1 MKYIYLLFSVLT
13 VVSCMNNKQ
22 PDLKVIEIP
31 AGLDP
36 LVGLYTAKETA
47 EIIKSD
53 VTFGVRG
60 NCGMCKSTIESATM
74 SIEGVDTASWSTESK
89 MISINVSTE
98 INDQFINDIHNAI
111 AKSGYDTELSTSVDE
126 DYDKLPM
133 CCKYNREMVIASN
146 DTE

>member
-1 MKYIYLLFSVLT
+1 MKYIYLLISVLT

-22 PDLKVIEIP
+22 PEVKVIEVP
-31 AGLDP
+31 A
-36 LVGLYTAKETA
+36 TKTA

-74 SIEGVDTASWSTESK
+74 SVEGVDTASWSMESK

-111 AKSGYDTELSTSVDE
+111 AKSGYDTELSTAVDE

-146 DTE
+146 DVK

>member
-13 VVSCMNNKQ
+13 IVSCMNNKQ
-22 PDLKVIEIP
+22 PEVKVIEVP
-31 AGLDP
+31 A
-36 LVGLYTAKETA
+36 TKTA

-74 SIEGVDTASWSTESK
+74 SVEGVDTASWSTESK

-111 AKSGYDTELSTSVDE
+111 AKSGYDTELSTALDE

-146 DTE
+146 DIK

>member
-1 MKYIYLLFSVLT
+1 MKYIFLLFSVLT

-22 PDLKVIEIP
+22 PEVKVIEVP
-31 AGLDP
+31 A
-36 LVGLYTAKETA
+36 TKTA

-74 SIEGVDTASWSTESK
+74 SVEGVDTASWSTESK

-111 AKSGYDTELSTSVDE
+111 AKSGYDTELSTALEE

-146 DTE
+146 DIK

>member
-1 MKYIYLLFSVLT
+1 MKTIYLLFSVLT

-22 PDLKVIEIP
+22 PEVKVIEVP
-31 AGLDP
+31 A
-36 LVGLYTAKETA
+36 TKTA

-53 VTFGVRG
+53 LTFGVRG

-111 AKSGYDTELSTSVDE
+111 AKSGYDTELSTAVDE

-133 CCKYNREMVIASN
+133 CCKYNREMVIASK

>member
-22 PDLKVIEIP
+22 PEVKVIEVP
-31 AGLDP
+31 A
-36 LVGLYTAKETA
+36 TKTA

-98 INDQFINDIHNAI
+98 INDQLINDIHNAI
-111 AKSGYDTELSTSVDE
+111 AKSGYDTELSRAVDE

>member
-1 MKYIYLLFSVLT
+1 MKTIYLLFSVLT

-22 PDLKVIEIP
+22 PEVKVIEVP
-31 AGLDP
+31 A
-36 LVGLYTAKETA
+36 TKTA

-111 AKSGYDTELSTSVDE
+111 AKSGYDTELSTAVDE

-133 CCKYNREMVIASN
+133 CCKYNREMLIASN
-146 DTE
+146 DVK

>member
-1 MKYIYLLFSVLT
+1 MKYIYLLFSVFT
-13 VVSCMNNKQ
+13 VISCMNNKQ
-22 PDLKVIEIP
+22 PEVKVIEVP
-31 AGLDP
+31 A
-36 LVGLYTAKETA
+36 TKTA

-111 AKSGYDTELSTSVDE
+111 AKSGYDTELSTAVDE

-146 DTE
+146 DVK

>member
-13 VVSCMNNKQ
+13 IVSCMNNKQ
-22 PDLKVIEIP
+22 PEVKVVE
-31 AGLDP
+31 
-36 LVGLYTAKETA
+36 VSTTKTA

-60 NCGMCKSTIESATM
+60 NCGMCKSTIESATI
-74 SIEGVDTASWSTESK
+74 SIEGVNTASWSTESK
-89 MISINVSTE
+89 MLSINVSTE

-111 AKSGYDTELSTSVDE
+111 AKSGYDTELSIALDE

>member
-1 MKYIYLLFSVLT
+1 MRYIYLLISVLT

-22 PDLKVIEIP
+22 PEVKVIEVP
-31 AGLDP
+31 A
-36 LVGLYTAKETA
+36 TKTT

-111 AKSGYDTELSTSVDE
+111 AKSGYDTELSTAVDE

>member
-22 PDLKVIEIP
+22 PEVKVIEVP
-31 AGLDP
+31 A
-36 LVGLYTAKETA
+36 TKTA

-74 SIEGVDTASWSTESK
+74 SIEGVDTATWSTESK
-89 MISINVSTE
+89 MISINISTE

-111 AKSGYDTELSTSVDE
+111 AKSGYDTELSTALDK

>member
-1 MKYIYLLFSVLT
+1 MRYIFLLISVLT

-22 PDLKVIEIP
+22 PEVKVIEVP
-31 AGLDP
+31 A
-36 LVGLYTAKETA
+36 TKTA

-53 VTFGVRG
+53 LTFGVRG

-111 AKSGYDTELSTSVDE
+111 AKSGYDTELSTAVDE

>member
-22 PDLKVIEIP
+22 PEVKVIEVP
-31 AGLDP
+31 A
-36 LVGLYTAKETA
+36 TKTA

-74 SIEGVDTASWSTESK
+74 SVEGVDTASWSTESK

-111 AKSGYDTELSTSVDE
+111 AKSGYDTELSTALEV

-146 DTE
+146 DIK

>member
-22 PDLKVIEIP
+22 PEVKVIEVP
-31 AGLDP
+31 A
-36 LVGLYTAKETA
+36 TKTA

-74 SIEGVDTASWSTESK
+74 SFEGVDTASWSTESK

-111 AKSGYDTELSTSVDE
+111 AKSGYDTELSTALDE
-126 DYDKLPM
+126 EYDKLPM
-133 CCKYNREMVIASN
+133 CCKYNREMVISSN
-146 DTE
+146 DIK

>member
-13 VVSCMNNKQ
+13 VVTCMNNKQ
-22 PDLKVIEIP
+22 PEVKVIEVP
-31 AGLDP
+31 A
-36 LVGLYTAKETA
+36 TKTA

-74 SIEGVDTASWSTESK
+74 SIEGVDTATWSTESK

-98 INDQFINDIHNAI
+98 INDQLINDIHNAI
-111 AKSGYDTELSTSVDE
+111 AKSGYDTELSTAVDE

-133 CCKYNREMVIASN
+133 CCKYDREMVIASN

>member
-1 MKYIYLLFSVLT
+1 MRYIYLLFSVLT

-22 PDLKVIEIP
+22 PEVKVIEVP
-31 AGLDP
+31 
-36 LVGLYTAKETA
+36 VTKTA

-74 SIEGVDTASWSTESK
+74 SVEGVDTASWSTESK

-111 AKSGYDTELSTSVDE
+111 AKSGYDTELSTALDE

-133 CCKYNREMVIASN
+133 CCKYNREMVITSN
-146 DTE
+146 DIK

>member
-1 MKYIYLLFSVLT
+1 MKSIYLLFSVLS

-22 PDLKVIEIP
+22 PEVKVIGIP
-31 AGLDP
+31 A
-36 LVGLYTAKETA
+36 VETA
-47 EIIKSD
+47 EIITSD
-53 VTFGVRG
+53 LTFGVRG

-74 SIEGVDTASWSTESK
+74 SVEGVDTASWSTESK

-111 AKSGYDTELSTSVDE
+111 AKSGYDTELSTALDE

-146 DTE
+146 DIK

>member
-1 MKYIYLLFSVLT
+1 MKSIYLFFSVLT
-13 VVSCMNNKQ
+13 VLSCMNNKQ
-22 PDLKVIEIP
+22 PEVKVIGIP
-31 AGLDP
+31 A
-36 LVGLYTAKETA
+36 VETA
-47 EIIKSD
+47 EIITSD
-53 VTFGVRG
+53 LTFGVRG

-89 MISINVSTE
+89 MISINVSSE

-111 AKSGYDTELSTSVDE
+111 AKSGYDTELSTALDE

-133 CCKYNREMVIASN
+133 CCKYNREMVISSN

>member
-1 MKYIYLLFSVLT
+1 MKTIYLLFSVLT
-13 VVSCMNNKQ
+13 VVSCINNKQ
-22 PDLKVIEIP
+22 PEVKVIEVP
-31 AGLDP
+31 A
-36 LVGLYTAKETA
+36 TKTA

-53 VTFGVRG
+53 LTFGVRG

-111 AKSGYDTELSTSVDE
+111 AKSGYDTELSTAVDE

>member
-22 PDLKVIEIP
+22 PEVKVIEVP
-31 AGLDP
+31 A
-36 LVGLYTAKETA
+36 TKTA

-74 SIEGVDTASWSTESK
+74 SVEGVDTASWSTESK

-111 AKSGYDTELSTSVDE
+111 AKSGYDTELSTALDE

-146 DTE
+146 DFK

>member
-1 MKYIYLLFSVLT
+1 MKSIYLLFSVLS

-22 PDLKVIEIP
+22 PKDKVIGIP
-31 AGLDP
+31 A
-36 LVGLYTAKETA
+36 VETA
-47 EIIKSD
+47 EIITSD
-53 VTFGVRG
+53 LTFGVRG

-74 SIEGVDTASWSTESK
+74 SIEGVDTATWSTESK
-89 MISINVSTE
+89 MISINITSE

-111 AKSGYDTELSTSVDE
+111 AKSGYDTELSTALDE

-133 CCKYNREMVIASN
+133 CCKYNREMVISSN

>member
-22 PDLKVIEIP
+22 PEVKVIEVP
-31 AGLDP
+31 A
-36 LVGLYTAKETA
+36 TKTA

-74 SIEGVDTASWSTESK
+74 SIEGVDTATWSTESK

-98 INDQFINDIHNAI
+98 INDQLINEIHNAI
-111 AKSGYDTELSTSVDE
+111 AKSGYDTELSTAVDE

>member
-1 MKYIYLLFSVLT
+1 MKNIYLLFSVLI
-13 VVSCMNNKQ
+13 VVSCINNKQ
-22 PDLKVIEIP
+22 PEVKVIEVP
-31 AGLDP
+31 A
-36 LVGLYTAKETA
+36 TKTA

-111 AKSGYDTELSTSVDE
+111 AKSGYDTELSTALIE

>member
-1 MKYIYLLFSVLT
+1 MKYIYLLFSVFT
-13 VVSCMNNKQ
+13 VISCMNNKQ
-22 PDLKVIEIP
+22 PEVKVIEVP
-31 AGLDP
+31 A
-36 LVGLYTAKETA
+36 TKTA

-89 MISINVSTE
+89 MISINVSIE
-98 INDQFINDIHNAI
+98 INDQLINDIHNAI
-111 AKSGYDTELSTSVDE
+111 AKSGYDTELSTAVDE

-133 CCKYNREMVIASN
+133 CCKYDREMVIASS

>member
-1 MKYIYLLFSVLT
+1 MKTIYLLFSVLT

-22 PDLKVIEIP
+22 PEVKVIEVP
-31 AGLDP
+31 A
-36 LVGLYTAKETA
+36 TKTA

-89 MISINVSTE
+89 MISINVSSE
-98 INDQFINDIHNAI
+98 INDQLINDIHNAI
-111 AKSGYDTELSTSVDE
+111 AKSGYDTEISTAVDE

>member
-1 MKYIYLLFSVLT
+1 MKYIYLLISVLT

-22 PDLKVIEIP
+22 PEVKVIEVP
-31 AGLDP
+31 A
-36 LVGLYTAKETA
+36 TKTA

-74 SIEGVDTASWSTESK
+74 SIEGVDTATWSTESK

-98 INDQFINDIHNAI
+98 INDQLINDIHNAI
-111 AKSGYDTELSTSVDE
+111 AKSGYDTELSTAVDE

-133 CCKYNREMVIASN
+133 CCKYDREMVIASN

>member
-22 PDLKVIEIP
+22 PEVKVIELP
-31 AGLDP
+31 A
-36 LVGLYTAKETA
+36 TKTA

-111 AKSGYDTELSTSVDE
+111 AKSGYDTELSTALIE

>member
-1 MKYIYLLFSVLT
+1 MKSIYLFFSVLT
-13 VVSCMNNKQ
+13 VLSCMNNKQ
-22 PDLKVIEIP
+22 PEVKVIGIP
-31 AGLDP
+31 A
-36 LVGLYTAKETA
+36 AETA
-47 EIIKSD
+47 EIITSD
-53 VTFGVRG
+53 LTFGVRG

-89 MISINVSTE
+89 MISINVSSE

-111 AKSGYDTELSTSVDE
+111 AKSGYDTELSTALDE

-133 CCKYNREMVIASN
+133 CCKYNREMVISSN

>member
-22 PDLKVIEIP
+22 PEVKVIEVP
-31 AGLDP
+31 A
-36 LVGLYTAKETA
+36 TKTA

-111 AKSGYDTELSTSVDE
+111 AKSGYDTELSTALDK

>member
-1 MKYIYLLFSVLT
+1 MKTIYLLFSVLT

-22 PDLKVIEIP
+22 PEVKVIEVP
-31 AGLDP
+31 A
-36 LVGLYTAKETA
+36 TKTA

-98 INDQFINDIHNAI
+98 INDQLINDIHNAI
-111 AKSGYDTELSTSVDE
+111 AKSGYDTELSTAVDE

>member
-22 PDLKVIEIP
+22 PEVKVIEVP
-31 AGLDP
+31 AS
-36 LVGLYTAKETA
+36 KTA

-74 SIEGVDTASWSTESK
+74 SIEGVDTATWSTESK

-98 INDQFINDIHNAI
+98 INDQLINDIHNAI
-111 AKSGYDTELSTSVDE
+111 AKSGYDTELSTAVDE

-133 CCKYNREMVIASN
+133 CCKYDREMVIASN

>member
-1 MKYIYLLFSVLT
+1 MKYIYLLISVLT

-22 PDLKVIEIP
+22 PEVKVIEVP
-31 AGLDP
+31 A
-36 LVGLYTAKETA
+36 TKTA

-74 SIEGVDTASWSTESK
+74 SIEGVDTATWSTESK

-111 AKSGYDTELSTSVDE
+111 AKSGYDTELSTAVDE

>member
-1 MKYIYLLFSVLT
+1 MKYIYILFSVLT

-22 PDLKVIEIP
+22 PEVKVIEVP
-31 AGLDP
+31 A
-36 LVGLYTAKETA
+36 TKTA

-53 VTFGVRG
+53 VSFGVRG

-74 SIEGVDTASWSTESK
+74 SIEGVDTATWSTESK

-111 AKSGYDTELSTSVDE
+111 AKSGYDTELSTAVDE

-133 CCKYNREMVIASN
+133 CCKYDREMVIASN

>member
-22 PDLKVIEIP
+22 PEVKVIEVP
-31 AGLDP
+31 A
-36 LVGLYTAKETA
+36 TKTA

-53 VTFGVRG
+53 LTFGVRG

-111 AKSGYDTELSTSVDE
+111 AKSGYDTELSTAVDE

>member
-1 MKYIYLLFSVLT
+1 
-13 VVSCMNNKQ
+13 MNNKQ
-22 PDLKVIEIP
+22 PEVKVIEVP
-31 AGLDP
+31 A
-36 LVGLYTAKETA
+36 TINA

-60 NCGMCKSTIESATM
+60 NCGMCKSTIESAAM
-74 SIEGVDTASWSTESK
+74 SVEGVDTALWSTESK

-111 AKSGYDTELSTSVDE
+111 AKSGYDTELSTTLDE

-133 CCKYNREMVIASN
+133 CCKYDREMVIGSN
-146 DTE
+146 DIK

>member
-1 MKYIYLLFSVLT
+1 MKYIYLLFSVFT
-13 VVSCMNNKQ
+13 VISCMNNKQ
-22 PDLKVIEIP
+22 QEVKVIEVP
-31 AGLDP
+31 A
-36 LVGLYTAKETA
+36 TKTA

-53 VTFGVRG
+53 ITFGVRG

-111 AKSGYDTELSTSVDE
+111 AKSGYDTELSSAVDE

-146 DTE
+146 DVN

>member
-22 PDLKVIEIP
+22 PEVKVIEVP
-31 AGLDP
+31 A
-36 LVGLYTAKETA
+36 TKTA

-53 VTFGVRG
+53 LTFGVRG

-111 AKSGYDTELSTSVDE
+111 AKSGYDTELNTAVDE